1 MKKTLEKIKLM
12 QKDIKALEA
21 KIRSLNA
28 KIFDELRK
36 MDDIVAE
43 VALYIIFKGYPKEV
57 RSFPETYK
65 TIKYDNYKNIKLKPY
80 GNYGLTDIIGLTE
93 EEFKKLCQYLNVN
106 ETD

>member
-1 MKKTLEKIKLM
+1 MKKILEKIKSIK
-12 QKDIKALEA
+12 KDIKALEA
-21 KIRSLNA
+21 KIHSLNA

-36 MDDIVAE
+36 LNDISAE

-57 RSFPETYK
+57 RSFPKTYE
-65 TIKYDNYKNIKLKPY
+65 TIKYDSYKNIKLKPY

-106 ETD
+106 ESD